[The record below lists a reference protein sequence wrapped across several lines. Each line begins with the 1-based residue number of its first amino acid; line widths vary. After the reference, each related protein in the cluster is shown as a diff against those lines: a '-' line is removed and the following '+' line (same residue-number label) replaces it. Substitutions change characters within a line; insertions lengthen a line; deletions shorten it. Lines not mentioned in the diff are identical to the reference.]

1 MKKNLKKL
9 IAMGLTAVMAVS
21 VMSVSAFAVEDN
33 EVIYNY
39 IQDGQEVN
47 ITQTDLDAGH
57 WDKDALGDTAPFIYE
72 NFPMS
77 ITGYSN
83 DVAELYLDIV
93 YMKKISDMT
102 SVHLEIL
109 NLSDE
114 SIIYNEDLT
123 ENSFYSPEIVM
134 SDSYK
139 VTLTETIDGETTIYE
154 RGITTY
160 EETADMPEYVTNA
173 TSEDENTIMIADVET
188 LRAGRNTNGN
198 NISVDMSVAEYER
211 VKANEFKEYCYTLPQ
226 NKIYRIYT
234 VCSGKVY
241 AGYFNSSNID
251 RIYNMQINSCSWD
264 TFYSPSVISAPTYT
278 LSDVKNNA
286 IEGRYTEYS
295 ATLRETSNTRKYIAY
310 YVDMPIE
317 FIQEQNAPVFRAVAR
332 SNSPLIMKA
341 WYTVGAVNSSTTL
354 HTAGVGKKGSNNT
367 TVYTMDANAQG
378 LTSEKKENY
387 IRYYFMVYLTTE
399 TTDTVS
405 LSFEPVSNYNDDVT
419 GSVFDAFYGESS
431 YTELPNT
438 EFNLTDSWDVDV
450 FYIDYQGTVNK
461 TYKVELRN
469 RSLEEQTKLEN
480 GTAETIKG
488 SHAKYLVLSY
498 FTDKGNAILS
508 EEYAV
513 YEVPKNADLSVYN
526 QMNENKNTNIISIYD
541 QQFTGAKGE
550 KYQLSFTRYPN

>member
-1 MKKNLKKL
+1 MKTNLKKL

-33 EVIYNY
+33 EVIYTY

-47 ITQTDLDAGH
+47 ITQADLDAGH
-57 WDKDALGDTAPFIYE
+57 WDKDALGDTAPVIYE

-77 ITGYSN
+77 ITEYSN

-109 NLSDE
+109 DLSDE
-114 SIIYNEDLT
+114 NIIYDADLT

-134 SDSYK
+134 GDSYK
-139 VTLTETIDGETTIYE
+139 ATLTETIDGETTVYE
-154 RGITTY
+154 RGIATY
-160 EETADMPEYVTNA
+160 EGEADMPEYVTNA

-188 LRAGRNTNGN
+188 LRAGRNTDGN
-198 NISVDMSVAEYER
+198 NISVDMSVADYER
-211 VKANEFKEYCYTLPQ
+211 VKANEFKEYCSTLPQ
-226 NKIYRIYT
+226 NKVYRIYT
-234 VCSGKVY
+234 VCDGKVY
-241 AGYFNSSNID
+241 AGYFNSNNID
-251 RIYNMQINSCSWD
+251 RIYNMQISSCSWD
-264 TFYSPSVISAPTYT
+264 TFYSPSAISAPTYT

-310 YVDMPIE
+310 YIDMPQE
-317 FIQEQNAPVFRAVAR
+317 FIQTQNAPVFRAVAR
-332 SNSPLIMKA
+332 SNSPLVMKA
-341 WYTVGAVNSSTTL
+341 WYTVGAVTSSTTL
-354 HTAGVGKKGSNNT
+354 KTAGVGKKGSNNT

-378 LTSEKKENY
+378 ITSPNPNNY

-469 RSLEEQTKLEN
+469 RSLEDQTKLEN
-480 GTAETIKG
+480 GTSEAIKG
-488 SHAKYLVLSY
+488 SHAKYIVLSY

-526 QMNENKNTNIISIYD
+526 QLNENKHTNIISIYD
-541 QQFTGAKGE
+541 QQFTNIKGE